1 MDAMILKI
9 LRMALAAFSR
19 RILAFLSLVMT
30 FALSWYVM
38 WQPDWIR
45 FAAAVF
51 FGSVICFPVMM
62 REHNPEK
69 DETT

>member
-19 RILAFLSLVMT
+19 RIMTFLSLVMT
-30 FALSWYVM
+30 FALAAYVM

-45 FAAAVF
+45 FAIAVF
-51 FGSVICFPVMM
+51 FGTVICFPAMM
-62 REHNPEK
+62 RESEPDKE
-69 DETT
+69 EAP